1 MLERPPDPLGDLADM
16 LRDTDVP
23 RTRLRCGTREML
35 ERPPDPLG
43 DLADMLR
50 DTDVPRTRLRCGTRE
65 EVTLFRDRLTNQ
77 LGTDDPTS
85 PRLGTEL
92 AAGPAKERAHR
103 FNADNHRLQG
113 GFTHRP

>member
-1 MLERPPDPLGDLADM
+1 LTQPGFA
-16 LRDTDVP
+16 
-23 RTRLRCGTREML
+23 RLML